1 MAGHGTFA
9 LFSYGTLQQ
18 PEVQRATFGRLLEG
32 EPDVLEGYSLG
43 LIAIRD
49 PDVVAISGL
58 THHLNVVPSDRSQDE
73 VPGVVL
79 QVTEAE
85 LAAADEYEGP
95 SDYRRVRVTLKSG
108 REVFVYMGASVSP
121 LPPAGEG

>member
-1 MAGHGTFA
+1 MTFA

-32 EPDVLEGYSLG
+32 QADVLQGYTLG

-49 PDVVAISGL
+49 PEAVATSGL
-58 THHLNVVPSDRSQDE
+58 THHLNIVPSGRAEDE

-79 QVTEAE
+79 EVTEAE
-85 LAAADEYEGP
+85 LAAADAYEGP
-95 SDYRRVRVTLKSG
+95 SDYQRVRVKLKSG
-108 REVFVYMGASVSP
+108 REVFVYIGAVQPS
-121 LPPAGEG
+121 